1 MLLLPWHG
9 EEEEG
14 PSSIP
19 SSQCRGW
26 QCERC
31 CHLLHAGA
39 QQQPGWHPS
48 LCAPFTI
55 WQQRPKTSQ
64 AGRAWSSDGCFWV
77 DTKQASPATCTALL
91 HLKHCLPACKFSRNG
106 AEQRSVFLSFF
117 KQPWGTEVSQGRA
130 QQCSSSRGSES
141 HTAAGW
147 VAVLLPVL
155 GTGIPKGCALG
166 SPESRFREKEECTR
180 ENLTKEFL
188 FLIQSS
194 RPCSLN

>member
-1 MLLLPWHG
+1 MTWGRGGRAQLHSFQPVQGVALWTLLPPPPCWRSAAAWLA
-9 EEEEG
+9 
-14 PSSIP
+14 PVSLCP
-19 SSQCRGW
+19 
-26 QCERC
+26 
-31 CHLLHAGA
+31 LHHMAAGA
-39 QQQPGWHPS
+39 QNFSGGKGVKLRWVFLGGHKAGFSSNLHGPA
-48 LCAPFTI
+48 APQTLPTRMQI
-55 WQQRPKTSQ
+55 LTERSRTMK
-64 AGRAWSSDGCFWV
+64 
-77 DTKQASPATCTALL
+77 
-91 HLKHCLPACKFSRNG
+91 CL
-106 AEQRSVFLSFF
+106 LSFF

-147 VAVLLPVL
+147 VAVLLPVP

-166 SPESRFREKEECTR
+166 SPESRFREKVECTR